1 MKKCLHF
8 VNINIIE
15 TRGRYLYE
23 HKSIFPI
30 SDIYDIYYFLR
41 PQNKPR
47 NSCYA
52 FSFLN
57 CLTEP
62 TSARSLRLHFYLLAE
77 EHICRVFIRI
87 RNKHKSDFLIVI
99 HSIIVQS
106 VLRCQDHLSVCCVE
120 LHFTYLTSSGA
131 LHNMPAY

>member
-62 TSARSLRLHFYLLAE
+62 TSARSLRLHFYQLAE
-77 EHICRVFIRI
+77 EAHLPRYHSYTKQAQIRLL
-87 RNKHKSDFLIVI
+87 NS
-99 HSIIVQS
+99 HS
-106 VLRCQDHLSVCCVE
+106 
-120 LHFTYLTSSGA
+120 
-131 LHNMPAY
+131 